1 MSEQNVEIVREVIG
15 LMNDSAGE
23 ELDPRLLELFAD
35 EAQLDMSRR
44 RLRPDVY
51 QGHAGLQ
58 RLRREVPEVWEGFLV
73 APERIMD
80 AGESVMVIETQ
91 RGPGSAGGARAEQR
105 AAVIWTVRKGRVIRM
120 EAGIDPQEA
129 LELVRLREFR

>member
-15 LMNDSAGE
+15 LMNDSADE

-35 EAQLDMSRR
+35 EALLDMSRR
-44 RLRPDVY
+44 LLRPDVY
-51 QGHAGLQ
+51 RGHAGLQ
-58 RLRREVPEVWEGFLV
+58 RLRREVPEVWEDFLL

-91 RGPGSAGGARAEQR
+91 RRPGWAGGARAEQR
-105 AAVIWTVRKGRVIRM
+105 AAVIWTVRHGQVIRM
-120 EAGIDPQEA
+120 EAGVDPQEA
-129 LELVRLREFR
+129 LELVRLRELR

>member
-35 EAQLDMSRR
+35 EALLDMSRR

-51 QGHAGLQ
+51 RGHAGLQ
-58 RLRREVPEVWEGFLV
+58 RLRREVPEVWDGFLL

-91 RGPGSAGGARAEQR
+91 PRPGWAGGSRSEQR
-105 AAVIWTVRKGRVIRM
+105 AAVMWTVRNGQVIRM

-129 LELVRLREFR
+129 LELMRLREFR